1 MGHVLGL
8 HLHPPGK
15 FGVDGWPIGHL
26 CVPQLSQ
33 YMLLFIPG
41 ATAVQNCQA
50 VLPVER
56 DLQLQPDKLIPKFVK
71 VL

>member
-1 MGHVLGL
+1 VGHVLGL
-8 HLHPPGK
+8 HLQPPGK
-15 FGVDGWPIGHL
+15 FAVDGWPIGRL

-33 YMLLFIPG
+33 YTLLFIPG
-41 ATAVQNCQA
+41 ATVVQNSQA

-56 DLQLQPDKLIPKFVK
+56 DLQLQPKFVR